1 MMKFL
6 NILSNLLTEAK
17 RYQFD
22 PETRMKL
29 ISVVEHLWKDRNKP
43 YKVKTLVDQIRFKM
57 ADQTEGLVKVYVNP
71 RLKYIGYMGTKPK
84 KSLDPADL
92 YVEVNPKFYE
102 SKKNLYLTL
111 YHEMI
116 HASDPMQSH
125 RWSPRY
131 DLTYD
136 EKSDEKYWGHPVE
149 FFAISNE
156 FLEGLVNEYERRY
169 ERLKNTDNKKVLLKS
184 LQNIMN
190 YFAKNEPL
198 TKQSLNIIQRIN
210 DDSIGAG
217 RFGQILANIQTDFP
231 ETSEMIPASYEDE
244 PYYLHYV
251 QMIKKFNPE
260 IWPKFLSMLYT
271 TSNEIKDIINTN
283 KGV

>member
-1 MMKFL
+1 MKFL
-6 NILSNLLTEAK
+6 NILSKLLTEAK

-29 ISVVEHLWKDRNKP
+29 ISVVEDLWKDRNKP
-43 YKVKTLVDQIRFKM
+43 YNGKTLVDQIRFKM
-57 ADQTEGLVKVYVNP
+57 ADNTEGNVKVYVNP
-71 RLKYIGYMGTKPK
+71 RLKYIGYMGTRPK

-92 YVEVNPKFYE
+92 FVEVNPKFYE

-116 HASDPMQSH
+116 HASDPTQSH
-125 RWSPRY
+125 KWTPSY
-131 DLTYD
+131 EMTYS
-136 EKSDEKYWGHPVE
+136 EKDDKKYWGHPIE

-156 FLEGLVNEYERRY
+156 FLEGLVNEFERRF
-169 ERLKNTDNKKVLLKS
+169 ERLKNTDNKKVLLRS

-217 RFGQILANIQTDFP
+217 KFGEILANIQTDYP
-231 ETSEMIPASYEDE
+231 ETSEMIPPSYEEE

-271 TSNEIKDIINTN
+271 TSNEIKDIINTK

>member
-1 MMKFL
+1 MKFL

-29 ISVVEHLWKDRNKP
+29 ISVVEELWKDRNKP
-43 YKVKTLVDQIRFKM
+43 YKGKTLVDQIRFRM

-92 YVEVNPKFYE
+92 FVEVNPKFYE

-125 RWSPRY
+125 KWSPRY

-156 FLEGLVNEYERRY
+156 FLEGLVNEFERRY

-190 YFAKNEPL
+190 YFGKNEPL

-217 RFGQILANIQTDFP
+217 KFGQILANIQTDYP

-251 QMIKKFNPE
+251 QMIKKFNPK

-271 TSNEIKDIINTN
+271 TSNEIKDIINKE

>member
-1 MMKFL
+1 MKFL

-43 YKVKTLVDQIRFKM
+43 YKGKTLVDQIRFKM
-57 ADQTEGLVKVYVNP
+57 ADQTEGLVKVFVNP

-92 YVEVNPKFYE
+92 YVEVNPRFYE

-125 RWSPRY
+125 KWSPRY

-156 FLEGLVNEYERRY
+156 FLEGLVKEFSRRVKRTRKP
-169 ERLKNTDNKKVLLKS
+169 ENLELLNKSLKNILD
-184 LQNIMN
+184 
-190 YFAKNEPL
+190 YFAKGEPL
-198 TKQSLNIIQRIN
+198 NSLSKDILFRVN
-210 DDSIGAG
+210 DEHVSEETPKALKNWTADMPH
-217 RFGQILANIQTDFP
+217 LADFMNRG
-231 ETSEMIPASYEDE
+231 EEE
-244 PYYLHYV
+244 PYYLYYV
-251 QMIKKFNPE
+251 QMIKKYNPE
-260 IWPKFLSMLYT
+260 IWKKFLSMLYDT
-271 TSNEIKDIINTN
+271 TFEIKDIIN
-283 KGV
+283 KK

>member
-1 MMKFL
+1 
-6 NILSNLLTEAK
+6 
-17 RYQFD
+17 
-22 PETRMKL
+22 MKL
-29 ISVVEHLWKDRNKP
+29 ISVVEELWKDRNKP
-43 YKVKTLVDQIRFKM
+43 YKGKTLVDQIRFRM

-92 YVEVNPKFYE
+92 FVEVNPKFYE

-125 RWSPRY
+125 KWSPRY

-156 FLEGLVNEYERRY
+156 FLEGLVNEFERRY
-169 ERLKNTDNKKVLLKS
+169 ERLKNSDNKKVLLKS
-184 LQNIMN
+184 LQNILN
-190 YFAKNEPL
+190 YFGKNEPL

-217 RFGQILANIQTDFP
+217 KFGQILANIQTDFP

-260 IWPKFLSMLYT
+260 IWSKFLSMLYT
-271 TSNEIKDIINTN
+271 TSNEIKDIINTK

>member
-1 MMKFL
+1 MKFL

-29 ISVVEHLWKDRNKP
+29 ISVVENLWKDRNKP
-43 YKVKTLVDQIRFKM
+43 YKGKTLVDQITFRM

-125 RWSPRY
+125 KWSPRY